1 MKLLSRMLLSFVFFW
16 LATNVQARVVNV
28 EVLSRTPIA
37 SNGSGMPA
45 YEKIVA
51 RVHFAVSPENI
62 HNRPIVDL
70 EKAVRNPQGE
80 VEFSSDLFLLRPVL
94 DGNGHGNGEMLLEI
108 PNRGGKGIL
117 PLVDGGKADPGSAA
131 DLGDAWLLRQGFTFA
146 SLGWQ
151 WDVVDTP
158 DRLRLYAPIAYDSG
172 GKHISGLLRDD
183 FTPTEASVEVPL
195 GHITGSGLGGTEY
208 PAAAPDDPRNVLT
221 VRDRPHGER
230 QVIPRSQWA
239 FAHTVDGKT
248 IPSDRFLHLNSGFV
262 PGRIYEL
269 VYVVQDPV
277 VAGLGFAAVRD
288 FVAWM
293 KHSPDAIAPVR
304 FSYAAGI
311 SQCGRFLRDFL
322 YEGFNADE
330 SGGMV
335 LDGVLAHVGG
345 AGRGSFNYRFAQPS
359 RDGQPTSSI
368 DWPTDIF
375 PFTDMP
381 ELDPAHPSSK
391 AAGLLDAAGKERVAP
406 RIFLSHTSYEYWG
419 RAASLIHTTADG
431 KADAPIGSNVRIY
444 YYSGLQHFSVP
455 FPPQMGTGNWASQ
468 QLPSPLPIKWFWRA
482 MIANMDAW
490 VRAGT
495 APPPSRYPKIADGTL
510 VPVDKLAFP
519 AVVPGLKP
527 PADHAGGWDLDFGP
541 DWHDGIL
548 SKQPPI
554 VGFAYPALVPQVDAD
569 GNDLGGIRLPE
580 IAVPLATYTG
590 WNLRAAAM
598 GAPDE
603 RIAFLGSF
611 VPFHRTAVEAA
622 AAHDPRVAI
631 ADRYKDYDD
640 YRARFQK
647 ALEELV
653 HERYILAE
661 DAPQL
666 AGRSQEE
673 WDWITRYWEKNK

>member
-1 MKLLSRMLLSFVFFW
+1 
-16 LATNVQARVVNV
+16 
-28 EVLSRTPIA
+28 
-37 SNGSGMPA
+37 
-45 YEKIVA
+45 
-51 RVHFAVSPENI
+51 
-62 HNRPIVDL
+62 
-70 EKAVRNPQGE
+70 
-80 VEFSSDLFLLRPVL
+80 
-94 DGNGHGNGEMLLEI
+94 
-108 PNRGGKGIL
+108 
-117 PLVDGGKADPGSAA
+117 
-131 DLGDAWLLRQGFTFA
+131 
-146 SLGWQ
+146 
-151 WDVVDTP
+151 
-158 DRLRLYAPIAYDSG
+158 
-172 GKHISGLLRDD
+172 
-183 FTPTEASVEVPL
+183 
-195 GHITGSGLGGTEY
+195 
-208 PAAAPDDPRNVLT
+208 
-221 VRDRPHGER
+221 
-230 QVIPRSQWA
+230 
-239 FAHTVDGKT
+239 
-248 IPSDRFLHLNSGFV
+248 
-262 PGRIYEL
+262 
-269 VYVVQDPV
+269 

-322 YEGFNADE
+322 YQGFNADE

-375 PFTDMP
+375 PFTDTL
-381 ELDPAHPSSK
+381 ELDPAHPSNK
-391 AAGLLDAAGKERVAP
+391 AVGLLDVAGEKRVVP
-406 RIFLSHTSYEYWG
+406 KIFLSHTSYEYWG

-431 KADAPIGSNVRIY
+431 KADAPISSNVRIY

-468 QLPSPLPIKWFWRA
+468 QLPSPLPVKWFWRA

-490 VRAGT
+490 VRVGT
-495 APPPSRYPKIADGTL
+495 TPPPSRYPKIADGTL
-510 VPVDKLAFP
+510 VPLDKLAFP
-519 AVVPGLKP
+519 AIPGLKP
-527 PADHAGGWDLDFGP
+527 PDNAAQGWELDFGP

-548 SKQPPI
+548 SKQPPTA
-554 VGFAYPALVPQVDAD
+554 GFGYPALVPQVDAD
-569 GNDLGGIRLPE
+569 GNDLGGIQLPE
-580 IAVPLATYTG
+580 IAAPLATYTG
-590 WNLRAAAM
+590 WNLRAVAM

-611 VPFHRTAVEAA
+611 VPLRRTAVEAS

-640 YRARFQK
+640 YRVRFQK
-647 ALEELV
+647 ALAGLV

-666 AGRSQEE
+666 AARSQEE
-673 WDWITRYWEKNK
+673 WDWITRYWEQRE